1 MKSSLLLLSL
11 LALPLLAQ
19 AGANATR
26 ADDGINARYRSER
39 AACMSGQ
46 SNQDRATCLK
56 EAGAARAVA
65 RRDLSND
72 RSGSFQQNAL
82 SRCAAL
88 PAADKVD
95 CQRRM
100 QGEGTVSGSVRDG
113 GLLRETT
120 TVIPADPAASA
131 PAQ

>member
-19 AGANATR
+19 AGSGAR
-26 ADDGINARYRSER
+26 ADDAINARYRSER

-72 RSGSFQQNAL
+72 RSGNYQQNAMA
-82 SRCAAL
+82 RCAAL

-100 QGEGTVSGSVRDG
+100 QGDGKVSGSVRDG